1 MVRWSQSKEARLS
14 PIHFESSRS
23 KYTYLCAIQ
32 RISAQSRNSVNLV
45 RYIRYADDVRHLD
58 GRMQFVDPQRDLDL
72 RAEHNSRNARRA
84 ANFQTERYRSPDD
97 RARSRRSRRTPSTSS
112 PSPHMS
118 CPSPEYDT

>member
-23 KYTYLCAIQ
+23 KYSYP
-32 RISAQSRNSVNLV
+32 
-45 RYIRYADDVRHLD
+45 DDVRHLD

-84 ANFQTERYRSPDD
+84 ANFQVR
-97 RARSRRSRRTPSTSS
+97 RAPQRPPR
-112 PSPHMS
+112 
-118 CPSPEYDT
+118 